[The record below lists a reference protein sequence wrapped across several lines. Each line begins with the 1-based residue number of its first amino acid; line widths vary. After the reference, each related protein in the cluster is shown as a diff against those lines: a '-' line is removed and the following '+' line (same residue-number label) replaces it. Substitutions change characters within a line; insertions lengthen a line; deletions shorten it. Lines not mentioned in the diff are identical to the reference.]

1 VRAAQANEE
10 DEPIVSALY
19 RATYGILF
27 FAVPHKGMMT
37 EDMLSMLGQDDHPR
51 AVLLT
56 QINRSSEYLISQL
69 ADFKD
74 LIGDRKIVTFYET
87 QQTRK
92 LQQVRFWWPFE
103 RSNLPDFDS
112 LL

>member
-1 VRAAQANEE
+1 VRAALANEM

-19 RATYGILF
+19 HATYGILF

-51 AVLLT
+51 AVLLA
-56 QINRSSEYLISQL
+56 QINEYLISQL

-92 LQQVRFWWPFE
+92 LQQVR
-103 RSNLPDFDS
+103 S
-112 LL
+112 

>member
-1 VRAAQANEE
+1 MRAAQANEE
-10 DEPIVSALY
+10 DEPIVSSIY

-27 FAVPHKGMMT
+27 FAVPHKGIMI

-51 AVLLT
+51 ADLLA
-56 QINRSSEYLISQL
+56 QIDHSSNYLITQL

-74 LIGDRKIVTFYET
+74 LIRDRKIVTFYET

-92 LQQVRFWWPFE
+92 LQKVRF
-103 RSNLPDFDS
+103 
-112 LL
+112 

>member
-10 DEPIVSALY
+10 DEPIVSSLY
-19 RATYGILF
+19 QATYGILF

-37 EDMLSMLGQDDHPR
+37 EDMLSMLSQDDHPR
-51 AVLLT
+51 ADLLA
-56 QINRSSEYLISQL
+56 QINRSSQYLLSQL

-87 QQTRK
+87 QQSRK
-92 LQQVRFWWPFE
+92 LQQVRF
-103 RSNLPDFDS
+103 
-112 LL
+112 